1 MRNNVLLVALLIT
14 VAAACAVAGDRGRP
28 SFDEFDQDGDG
39 KLSREEFTKLGE
51 QRGMP
56 DDVFDRLDTNDD
68 GYLSKTELK
77 AGRRLRRQNG

>member
-1 MRNNVLLVALLIT
+1 VAVLIT
-14 VAAACAVAGDRGRP
+14 AASACAFAGDRGRP
-28 SFDEFDQDGDG
+28 SFDKFDDDGAG

-56 DDVFDRLDTNDD
+56 DDVFDRLDTNGD

-77 AGRRLRRQNG
+77 AGRRLRREDG